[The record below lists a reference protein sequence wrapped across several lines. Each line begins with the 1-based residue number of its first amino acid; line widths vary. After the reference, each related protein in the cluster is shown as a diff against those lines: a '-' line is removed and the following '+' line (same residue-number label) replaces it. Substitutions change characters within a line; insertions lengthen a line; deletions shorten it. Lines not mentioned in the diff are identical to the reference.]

1 MSSQAFKELATTFI
15 SGRDAKILDCLSQKC
30 RANLTEECTS
40 CGCSFINKWR
50 EWERT
55 LRLNIAKHRAANI
68 KRDNAAEIPSASEPM
83 DAVTIATRI
92 ATEEHSPLEAEYI
105 IDKARWNAI
114 DDLVGINY
122 FNRNYIY
129 AYFLKIL
136 LLERHQVF
144 NIDKGFSEYK
154 SLYAEI
160 IKSADNSVG
169 EST

>member
-1 MSSQAFKELATTFI
+1 MSSQAFKELAMTFI
-15 SGRDAKILDCLSQKC
+15 SGKDAKIFSCLSLKC
-30 RANLTEECTS
+30 SSDYTENCK
-40 CGCSFINKWR
+40 CKCSFITKWR

-55 LRLNIAKHRAANI
+55 LRLNLAKHRAANI
-68 KRDNAAEIPSASEPM
+68 NRDNVAIPSASEPM
-83 DAVTIATRI
+83 DAVTVATKI
-92 ATEEHSPLEAEYI
+92 ATEEHSPLEAEHI

-114 DDLVGINY
+114 DNLVGLDN